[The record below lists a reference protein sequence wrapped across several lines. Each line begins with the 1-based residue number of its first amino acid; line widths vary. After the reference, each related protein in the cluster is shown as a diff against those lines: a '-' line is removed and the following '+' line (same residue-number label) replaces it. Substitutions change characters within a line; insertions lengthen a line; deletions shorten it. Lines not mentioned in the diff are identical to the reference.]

1 MRRQI
6 ADPQEFPNKS
16 GDSKESL
23 IFKAESELLF
33 ATRFI
38 GDGDVFQS
46 ETDIQWNKKF
56 LWNNMMKQQ
65 DQEWAFR
72 K

>member
-16 GDSKESL
+16 DDSEESL

-33 ATRFI
+33 VTHFI
-38 GDGDVFQS
+38 GEGEFQS

-56 LWNNMMKQQ
+56 LWNNIMKQ
-65 DQEWAFR
+65 
-72 K
+72 